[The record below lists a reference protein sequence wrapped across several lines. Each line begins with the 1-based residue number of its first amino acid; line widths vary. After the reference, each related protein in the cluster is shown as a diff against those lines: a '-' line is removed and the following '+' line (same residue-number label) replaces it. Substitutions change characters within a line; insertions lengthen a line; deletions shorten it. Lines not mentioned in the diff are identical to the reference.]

1 MKTEVNELDRTADL
15 IYDVEYVQSANSLF
29 HFMKK
34 DEFLFN
40 ALQKGRLVPRYCV
53 EDISYIGLTIDHV
66 LINQVAV
73 LQKCFCDMPLHQLT
87 KKFYLELT
95 DKNSLS
101 AEKQREVLN
110 NTHTA
115 FYGEYAI
122 AFSKKWGIKHGLTPV
137 HYISEQAS
145 TLKSMQESFSAIM
158 SQESVQDEMANEFID
173 RLAYIKP
180 LQGTMGRTIEGK
192 TISFVKNFH
201 DEKEWRYVPPISILS
216 NLNMERLIFKSY
228 IRNEIDVINK
238 NIESLERYGPICL
251 DFSADDI
258 RYLIVPS
265 EEARINL
272 IKRILGFSDGI
283 FKGDEDIAVQKS
295 ILVSKILVL
304 KEIEKDW

>member
-15 IYDVEYVQSANSLF
+15 IYDVEYVQNANSLF

-115 FYGEYAI
+115 FNGEYAI
-122 AFSKKWGIKHGLTPV
+122 AISKKC
-137 HYISEQAS
+137 Y
-145 TLKSMQESFSAIM
+145 
-158 SQESVQDEMANEFID
+158 
-173 RLAYIKP
+173 
-180 LQGTMGRTIEGK
+180 
-192 TISFVKNFH
+192 
-201 DEKEWRYVPPISILS
+201 
-216 NLNMERLIFKSY
+216 
-228 IRNEIDVINK
+228 
-238 NIESLERYGPICL
+238 
-251 DFSADDI
+251 
-258 RYLIVPS
+258 
-265 EEARINL
+265 
-272 IKRILGFSDGI
+272 
-283 FKGDEDIAVQKS
+283 
-295 ILVSKILVL
+295 
-304 KEIEKDW
+304 